1 MSLPVFPLMPSV
13 AFAPAA
19 PIVGA
24 AAGKMAA
31 LQATLARL
39 DALYPPRPRP
49 VPQPAPAPIHPAAT
63 AARHALARAHSAMFD
78 ARAAKY
84 ALRDDY
90 RSQPGRSQPGR
101 FAQLRAAII
110 RCQQT
115 RAAYVAAAAAFHASP
130 AGAALQA
137 ARAKY
142 PRF

>member
-1 MSLPVFPLMPSV
+1 MRLPVFPLMPSV

-39 DALYPPRPRP
+39 VALYPPRPRP
-49 VPQPAPAPIHPAAT
+49 VPQPVPQPAPAPIDPAAT

-90 RSQPGRSQPGR
+90 HSQPGR

>member
-1 MSLPVFPLMPSV
+1 MPSV
-13 AFAPAA
+13 ALAPAA

-24 AAGKMAA
+24 AAGQLATKWAA

-39 DALYPPRPRP
+39 DAKYPPRPTVVAP
-49 VPQPAPAPIHPAAT
+49 PAPASIDPAAV

-90 RSQPGRSQPGR
+90 RSQPSR
-101 FAQLRAAII
+101 FARLRAAIT
-110 RCQQT
+110 RYQQAC
-115 RAAYVAAAAAFHASP
+115 AAYATAAAAFHASP
-130 AGAALQA
+130 AGAALQV

>member
-1 MSLPVFPLMPSV
+1 MLSLVL
-13 AFAPAA
+13 APAV
-19 PIVGA
+19 PTVGA
-24 AAGKMAA
+24 AAGKLAA
-31 LQATLARL
+31 LQATLAL
-39 DALYPPRPRP
+39 LAAKYPPRPQVAP
-49 VPQPAPAPIHPAAT
+49 APAPAPIDPAVT

-90 RSQPGRSQPGR
+90 RPQPGR

-110 RCQQT
+110 RCREAQAT
-115 RAAYVAAAAAFHASP
+115 YKAAAAAFHASP

>member
-1 MSLPVFPLMPSV
+1 
-13 AFAPAA
+13 
-19 PIVGA
+19 
-24 AAGKMAA
+24 MAA

-39 DALYPPRPRP
+39 AAQYPPRPSVAP
-49 VPQPAPAPIHPAAT
+49 TPAPIDPAAT
-63 AARHALARAHSAMFD
+63 AVRHALARAHATYFD

-90 RSQPGRSQPGR
+90 RHHRPGR

-110 RCQQT
+110 RCREA
-115 RAAYVAAAAAFHASP
+115 RAAYAATAAAFHASP

-142 PRF
+142 TRF

>member
-1 MSLPVFPLMPSV
+1 MLSIVL
-13 AFAPAA
+13 APAA
-19 PIVGA
+19 PAVGA
-24 AAGKMAA
+24 AVGQAAIKMAA
-31 LQATLARL
+31 LQVTLAQL
-39 DALYPPRPRP
+39 AAKYPPRPTV
-49 VPQPAPAPIHPAAT
+49 VPQPAPVPIDPATT
-63 AARHALARAHSAMFD
+63 AARHALARAHSAYFD

-90 RSQPGRSQPGR
+90 RSQAGR

-110 RCQQT
+110 RCRKAQASYQ
-115 RAAYVAAAAAFHASP
+115 AAVAAFHASP

>member
-1 MSLPVFPLMPSV
+1 MPSV
-13 AFAPAA
+13 ALAPAA
-19 PIVGA
+19 PATGA
-24 AAGKMAA
+24 ATGQFAIKMAA

-39 DALYPPRPRP
+39 AAKYPPWPQV
-49 VPQPAPAPIHPAAT
+49 VPAPAPAPINPAAT

-90 RSQPGRSQPGR
+90 RSGPGR

-110 RCQQT
+110 CCREAQ
-115 RAAYVAAAAAFHASP
+115 AAYAVAAAAFHASP
-130 AGAALQA
+130 AGAALQV

>member
-1 MSLPVFPLMPSV
+1 MFSLVL
-13 AFAPAA
+13 APAA
-19 PIVGA
+19 PAVGA
-24 AAGKMAA
+24 AAGQAAIKMAA

-39 DALYPPRPRP
+39 AAKYPPRPT
-49 VPQPAPAPIHPAAT
+49 VAPQRAPASIDPAT
-63 AARHALARAHSAMFD
+63 VAARHALARAHSAYFD

-90 RSQPGRSQPGR
+90 RTQPGR
-101 FAQLRAAII
+101 FAQLRAAIV
-110 RCQQT
+110 RCREAQGAYK
-115 RAAYVAAAAAFHASP
+115 AAVAAFHASP

>member
-1 MSLPVFPLMPSV
+1 MSLPGCWPMLSLVL
-13 AFAPAA
+13 APAA
-19 PIVGA
+19 STLGA
-24 AAGKMAA
+24 AAGQVAGKLAA

-39 DALYPPRPRP
+39 AAKYPPRPVA
-49 VPQPAPAPIHPAAT
+49 VPTPAPAPIDPATT
-63 AARHALARAHSAMFD
+63 AVRHALARAHSAMFD

-90 RSQPGRSQPGR
+90 RPQAGR
-101 FAQLRAAII
+101 FTQLRAAIM
-110 RCQQT
+110 RHREA
-115 RAAYVAAAAAFHASP
+115 RATYAAAAAAFHASP

>member
-1 MSLPVFPLMPSV
+1 MLSLVL
-13 AFAPAA
+13 APAA
-19 PIVGA
+19 PATGA
-24 AAGKMAA
+24 AVGQAAIKMAA

-39 DALYPPRPRP
+39 AAKYPPRP
-49 VPQPAPAPIHPAAT
+49 VAAPAPAPIDPAT
-63 AARHALARAHSAMFD
+63 IAARHALARAHSAMFD

-90 RSQPGRSQPGR
+90 RSGPGR
-101 FAQLRAAII
+101 FAQLRAAIT
-110 RCQQT
+110 RYQQART
-115 RAAYVAAAAAFHASP
+115 AYAAAAAAFHASP

>member
-1 MSLPVFPLMPSV
+1 MLSLV
-13 AFAPAA
+13 FAPAA
-19 PIVGA
+19 PTGGA
-24 AAGKMAA
+24 AVGQVAVKWAA

-39 DALYPPRPRP
+39 AAKYPPRPQ
-49 VPQPAPAPIHPAAT
+49 VAPAPAPIDPAIT

-90 RSQPGRSQPGR
+90 RPQAGR
-101 FAQLRAAII
+101 FGRIRAAIV
-110 RCQQT
+110 RYREA
-115 RAAYVAAAAAFHASP
+115 RAAYAAAAAAFHASP

>member
-1 MSLPVFPLMPSV
+1 MLSLVL
-13 AFAPAA
+13 APAA
-19 PIVGA
+19 PATGA
-24 AAGKMAA
+24 AGGQAAIKMAA

-39 DALYPPRPRP
+39 AAKYPPRPQ
-49 VPQPAPAPIHPAAT
+49 VAPAPAPIDPAAT

-90 RSQPGRSQPGR
+90 RSGPGR

-110 RCQQT
+110 RCREAQAT
-115 RAAYVAAAAAFHASP
+115 YAAAAAAFHASP
-130 AGAALQA
+130 AGAALQV

>member
-1 MSLPVFPLMPSV
+1 MLSLVL
-13 AFAPAA
+13 APAA
-19 PIVGA
+19 PAVGA
-24 AAGKMAA
+24 AVGQAAIKMAA

-39 DALYPPRPRP
+39 AAKYPPRPQV
-49 VPQPAPAPIHPAAT
+49 VPAPAPAPIDPAAT
-63 AARHALARAHSAMFD
+63 AARHALARAHSAYFD

-90 RSQPGRSQPGR
+90 RSQAGR

-110 RCQQT
+110 RCREAQ
-115 RAAYVAAAAAFHASP
+115 AAYAAAAAAFHASP

>member
-1 MSLPVFPLMPSV
+1 MPSV
-13 AFAPAA
+13 AIAPAA

-24 AAGKMAA
+24 AASKLAA
-31 LQATLARL
+31 LRVTLARL
-39 DALYPPRPRP
+39 EAKYPPRPQ
-49 VPQPAPAPIHPAAT
+49 VAPQPAPAPVSPAAVAAT
-63 AARHALARAHSAMFD
+63 AALARAHSAMFD

-90 RSQPGRSQPGR
+90 RTQAGR

-110 RCQQT
+110 RCRETQ
-115 RAAYVAAAAAFHASP
+115 AAYKAAAAAFHASP

>member
-1 MSLPVFPLMPSV
+1 MLSLVL
-13 AFAPAA
+13 APAA
-19 PIVGA
+19 PATGA
-24 AAGKMAA
+24 AGGQAAIKMAA

-39 DALYPPRPRP
+39 AAKYPPRPQVAP
-49 VPQPAPAPIHPAAT
+49 APAPAPIGPAAT

-90 RSQPGRSQPGR
+90 HSGPGR

-110 RCQQT
+110 RCREAQ
-115 RAAYVAAAAAFHASP
+115 AAYAVAAAAFHASP